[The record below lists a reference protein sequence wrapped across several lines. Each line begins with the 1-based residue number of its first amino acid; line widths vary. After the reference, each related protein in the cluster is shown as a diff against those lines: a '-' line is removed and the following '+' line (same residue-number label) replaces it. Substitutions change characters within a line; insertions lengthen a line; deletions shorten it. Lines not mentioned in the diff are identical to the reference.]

1 MNNIKVMPE
10 SLSNKIAAGE
20 VVEKPV
26 SIVKELVEN
35 SIDANSN
42 NITINLIDSGIKSIE
57 VIDNGDGVEKLDIP
71 LMLKRHATSKITN
84 DADLFNIES
93 LGFRGEALASISAV
107 SKVSIITSVDGINTY
122 KYDNSTNSIDAC
134 SGNKGTT
141 IKVDDLFYNTP
152 VRFKHLS
159 TPSYEL
165 NLISNFIKRIS
176 LIYPNI
182 RFTLTNNDKVIFQSD
197 GRGNVINNIAKVYNQ
212 NIAKETS
219 LVEISNPDF
228 TINIYLTHPLISRAS
243 KKDIVIS
250 VNNRIVKNIRLEEAI
265 IEGYKGYLHT
275 NEYPITFIDLEID
288 PSLVDVNIHPTK
300 QQIKLSFIDQITSSI
315 SEAIHNQLVKL
326 NFVPSYSLDVNVEE
340 QIEENNNY
348 FSVNEPQVQA
358 TLSFSDAKVEEESN
372 VEWKLPVFRYIGS
385 LYQTYLMFENEEGL
399 FLLDQHAAQER
410 INYEKFLDLFKN
422 KNFSFQQLLIPLE
435 IELNMEELNVLNNS
449 EVNLEQLG
457 IKSSINTNVLTISEV
472 DEFYKV
478 KSINLTSDIRQIIN
492 LMVNDKDVSFVDFY
506 EDVAI
511 MMACKSSI
519 KAHHY
524 LEIEAI
530 NYLLKTL
537 NECNNPFTCPHGRP
551 IINKISRY
559 EIEKLFKRV

>member
-1 MNNIKVMPE
+1 MNSIKVMPE

-435 IELNMEELNVLNNS
+435 IELSMEELNVLNNS